1 MKNENRKTS
10 KTKFLARVML
20 VLLLLTSTCN
30 LTGCFWDA
38 LWAKPSYPPT
48 TFYYNS
54 FDEMKDFCDRVNTN
68 GAALILFDLDDEKSV
83 EKTKYRIDVRYDSE
97 TNKYNADRTVSGT
110 FHFKNDDSEGSTFR
124 VDYVFYTKDTSFNEK
139 AKIIIQPRKQSE
151 KLKEIPSYIFEDTQ
165 YQYWLIYGLYANEV
179 LIMNIVFS
187 VPLLENENYDERYS
201 YVADMLSENLVIV
214 R

>member
-1 MKNENRKTS
+1 
-10 KTKFLARVML
+10 
-20 VLLLLTSTCN
+20 
-30 LTGCFWDA
+30 
-38 LWAKPSYPPT
+38 
-48 TFYYNS
+48 
-54 FDEMKDFCDRVNTN
+54 
-68 GAALILFDLDDEKSV
+68 
-83 EKTKYRIDVRYDSE
+83 
-97 TNKYNADRTVSGT
+97 
-110 FHFKNDDSEGSTFR
+110 

-179 LIMNIVFS
+179 LIMNIVIS